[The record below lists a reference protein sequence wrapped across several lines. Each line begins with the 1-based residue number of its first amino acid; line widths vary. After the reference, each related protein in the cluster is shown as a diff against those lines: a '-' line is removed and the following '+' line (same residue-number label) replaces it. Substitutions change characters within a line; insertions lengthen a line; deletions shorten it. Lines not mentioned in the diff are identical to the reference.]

1 MVVMGTVVMGTGT
14 CPHDYRYDYMTTV
27 ALDMTGEYFVP
38 YVCLF
43 VCF

>member
-1 MVVMGTVVMGTGT
+1 MTTA
-14 CPHDYRYDYMTTV
+14 HDYDYMTTV
-27 ALDMTGEYFVP
+27 ALDMTGGYFVP

>member
-1 MVVMGTVVMGTGT
+1 MTTAA
-14 CPHDYRYDYMTTV
+14 HDYGDYDYMTTV